1 MIIICQNRKNGK
13 YQKRKGMYFCKK
25 LFACTQ
31 PKMPV
36 QNIFAQ
42 ALLSLSNLAGAPAYM
57 YLASVVNN
65 TFGTSG
71 LATWSFIPASRH
83 F

>member
-13 YQKRKGMYFCKK
+13 YQKRKRMYLKK

-42 ALLSLSNLAGAPAYM
+42 ALLSLSILAGAPAYM